1 MPAPTPSLYAL
12 LEVPCDA
19 SPEQLRAAFRR
30 LSKRFHPDT
39 TSLPPEQASRS
50 FQQLQQAMAVLADP
64 EQRRRYD
71 ASLKQPA
78 IAPSP
83 ALAPEAVQIGSKPQ
97 LADRRA
103 LSGGEWF
110 ALVLLGSALAFSLVL
125 GIGLAW
131 WRGMAL
137 LHDAPQL

>member
-1 MPAPTPSLYAL
+1 LQAPTPSLYAL
-12 LEVPCDA
+12 LEVSADA
-19 SPEQLRAAFRR
+19 SPEQLRAAFRS

-78 IAPSP
+78 VKPSP
-83 ALAPEAVQIGSKPQ
+83 ALA
-97 LADRRA
+97 DRRP